1 MSWTYNAS
9 KRIEN
14 KELLIEETKA
24 YYDYMDEN
32 NCTISWNFTKKDA
45 NEKLAKHY
53 AEKQTMQKN

>member
-1 MSWTYNAS
+1 MSWTYNAP

-24 YYDYMDEN
+24 YCDYMNEN

-45 NEKLAKHY
+45 NEKLAKYY
-53 AEKQTMQKN
+53 A